1 MQLLG
6 IKAFLGKLPQCLLDV
21 SHPAT
26 VNKTL
31 WPARTR
37 WMPPVATAR
46 YGPVIQD
53 TSNGGAAPTIAR
65 CNKQQR

>member
-1 MQLLG
+1 MLG
-6 IKAFLGKLPQCLLDV
+6 PRLRVGGAGA
-21 SHPAT
+21 SGPAT

-31 WPARTR
+31 WPARTP

-53 TSNGGAAPTIAR
+53 TSNGGAAATIATIAR
-65 CNKQQR
+65 CNKQQG